1 MINHLP
7 LNIFK
12 GLPGIILVLVSSLC
26 LLACSDSVVW
36 NNPHPIEEE
45 GGNIL
50 YSSFDQRPKHLDPAR
65 SYSSNEARFIDQI
78 YDPPLQYHY
87 LKRPYDLVPNTLV
100 EMPTLVFLNADGV
113 EVANGAKDIHY
124 SEYTLTIK
132 AGVRYQPHP
141 AFARDDSGQAVY
153 RFDSAAELDGRRYL
167 SDFKQTSSRELLAAD
182 YQYQIKRLA
191 DPARL
196 SPIRGLI
203 SEYIVGM
210 KELSTEISAARDSLE
225 PNQWLDLDQFDLP
238 GVTVVDDYTYKIRL
252 KGLYP
257 QFKYWLAYHFFAPMP
272 REVDRFYHQPGLAK
286 YNLSLDWY
294 PVGTGPYMM
303 TKNDPNEAIILER
316 NPNYRDDY
324 YPQSTDLTA
333 AELAQ
338 EDPKLLASAGQKIPF
353 IDKAIYR
360 LEKEAIPLWTKFLQ
374 GYYDRSGISSDSF
387 DQAIKVG
394 SEGIGLSDE
403 MMAKGIKLDRVVVP
417 GTYYLGFNM
426 LDSVVGQQ
434 GSAEQ
439 QDKAR
444 KLRQAIAIAYDQ
456 AEMISIFYNG
466 RGEVAMGPVP
476 PGIFG
481 YLPGQA
487 GMNTYIFDWD
497 DATQTVQRK
506 PLAEAKRLLAEAGYP
521 NGRHTLTGEPLILN
535 LDTTGGASASQTWMI
550 KQFDKLGIQ
559 LNIRSTDYNRFQ
571 EKMQTGNA
579 QIFQWGWLADYPDAE
594 NFLFLLASANGQVAN
609 GGSGVNASNY
619 KNEEYDRLF
628 NQMKVMED
636 SPARLQVIRQMLA
649 IIQRDTPWASSW
661 HPMSYILNNA
671 WVANSK
677 PHGISK
683 ATLKYLKIDQQQRTE
698 LRRRENQ
705 TVLWPLVLVLGVI
718 LIFMLPGYL
727 AYRRR
732 QQGRIITALVVDR
745 RESS

>member
-1 MINHLP
+1 MSCLP
-7 LNIFK
+7 FNKLNNTV
-12 GLPGIILVLVSSLC
+12 GILFTLMVSLWLTS
-26 LLACSDSVVW
+26 CSDSLVW
-36 NNPHPIEEE
+36 NNPHPSEEE
-45 GGNIL
+45 GGNNL

-87 LKRPYDLVPNTLV
+87 LKRPYELIPNTLID
-100 EMPTLVFLNADGV
+100 MPKLRFLDGDGN
-113 EVANGAKDIHY
+113 EVADDSNSIEF
-124 SEYTLTIK
+124 SEYTLSLKSNI
-132 AGVRYQPHP
+132 RYQPHP
-141 AFARDDSGQAVY
+141 AFAVNSDGEPLYQISSIADLA
-153 RFDSAAELDGRRYL
+153 GRRTL
-167 SDFKQTSSRELLAAD
+167 ADFEFSGSRELYAKD

-191 DPARL
+191 DPDRL
-196 SPIRGLI
+196 SPIKGLM

-210 KELSTEISAARDSLE
+210 KELSAQISAARQELE
-225 PNQWLDLDQFDLP
+225 PDQWLDLDQFDLP
-238 GVTVVDDYTYKIRL
+238 GVIVVDQYTYKIVL
-252 KGLYP
+252 NGLYP
-257 QFKYWLAYHFFAPMP
+257 QFRYWLAYHFFAPMP
-272 REVDRFYHQPGLAK
+272 REVDRFYHQPGFAK
-286 YNLSLDWY
+286 QNLSLDWY
-294 PVGTGPYMM
+294 PVGTGPFMM
-303 TKNDPNEAIILER
+303 TKNDPNEAIILEK

-324 YPQSTDLTA
+324 YPDINELTA
-333 AELAQ
+333 TEVAQ
-338 EDPKLLASAGQKIPF
+338 ENPRLLESSGQKIPF

-394 SEGIGLSDE
+394 AEGIGLSDE
-403 MMAKGIKLDRVVVP
+403 MVAKGINLDRVVVP

-434 GSAEQ
+434 GDQEQ

-481 YLPGQA
+481 YLPGKA
-487 GMNTYIFDWD
+487 GINPYVFDWD
-497 DATQTVQRK
+497 EASQTTQRK
-506 PLAEAKRLLAEAGYP
+506 PLSEAKRLLAEAGYP
-521 NGRHTLTGEPLILN
+521 NGRNAINGEPLILN
-535 LDTTGGASASQTWMI
+535 LDTTGGASANQTWMI
-550 KQFDKLGIQ
+550 KQFAKLGIQ

-609 GGSGVNASNY
+609 GGSGVNATNY
-619 KNEEYDRLF
+619 QNPEYDRLF

-636 SPARLQVIRQMLA
+636 SPERLQIIRQMLS

-671 WVANSK
+671 WVENSK

-683 ATLKYLKIDQQQRTE
+683 ATLKYLKIDQQERAR
-698 LRRRENQ
+698 LRQLENQ
-705 TVLWPLVLVLGVI
+705 TVLWPLLMVLVVL
-718 LIFMLPGYL
+718 LLFMLPGYL

-732 QQGRIITALVVDR
+732 QQRRIITALVVDH
-745 RESS
+745 